1 MAELSPVT
9 FKLIVSQLTLY
20 ICVSIGSEGQT
31 AKSEIPQF
39 GTVELLVK
47 RTETTSNQQGC
58 NCGCIPLKCKCYSH
72 KLVSPTKFLAV
83 NIKDI
88 ESLDKKQKEDL
99 NMKLGMETKDLIF
112 AFHELLTSFCDSL
125 EKQQIPIKRLRT
137 YLMAIEAVVDT
148 EDQSASQK
156 SSQLVNSAKDTD
168 DVIGVIRKYSSF
180 FDFKLVEYMINCS
193 GTENDKK
200 RFHLYEHRF
209 LTYLSHRICEC
220 SKLSVQSPHGDDYVE
235 LMIKLDSRYESKQL
249 SSIKELEV
257 RLSQTLIV
265 NTCLLNLCSIERGCI
280 KLIFQIPFFVQEM
293 VFPLS
298 TVQENSL
305 TEMGIIQ
312 LTCGQ
317 YEFPQRH
324 YLHQVLMHLSIGHK
338 N

>member
-125 EKQQIPIKRLRT
+125 EKQEIPIKRLRT

-148 EDQSASQK
+148 
-156 SSQLVNSAKDTD
+156 
-168 DVIGVIRKYSSF
+168 G
-180 FDFKLVEYMINCS
+180 
-193 GTENDKK
+193 
-200 RFHLYEHRF
+200 
-209 LTYLSHRICEC
+209 
-220 SKLSVQSPHGDDYVE
+220 
-235 LMIKLDSRYESKQL
+235 
-249 SSIKELEV
+249 
-257 RLSQTLIV
+257 
-265 NTCLLNLCSIERGCI
+265 
-280 KLIFQIPFFVQEM
+280 
-293 VFPLS
+293 
-298 TVQENSL
+298 
-305 TEMGIIQ
+305 
-312 LTCGQ
+312 
-317 YEFPQRH
+317 
-324 YLHQVLMHLSIGHK
+324 
-338 N
+338 